1 MEFVWILTGLL
12 AGTLIGYLAAS
23 RKSGILRAQMEMQ
36 QAHDLELLQSEQLRT
51 SRQAEEITSLQQS
64 LAVARTEKKALE
76 EQPESRNRKH
86 AQATEPG
93 IRKHSQQNLPA
104 ENRNFQSAEHGTAEH
119 APETF

>member
-36 QAHDLELLQSEQLRT
+36 QAHDLELLQSEQQRT
-51 SRQAEEITSLQQS
+51 SRQAEEITALQQS

-76 EQPESRNRKH
+76 EMETSDNFKPNASIKEKIFRKF
-86 AQATEPG
+86 
-93 IRKHSQQNLPA
+93 KSL
-104 ENRNFQSAEHGTAEH
+104 FD
-119 APETF
+119 